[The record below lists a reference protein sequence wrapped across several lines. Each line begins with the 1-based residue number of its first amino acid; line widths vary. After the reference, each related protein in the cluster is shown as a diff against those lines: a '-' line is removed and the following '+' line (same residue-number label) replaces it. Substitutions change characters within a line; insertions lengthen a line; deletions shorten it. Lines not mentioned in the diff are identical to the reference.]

1 MNKNTYRIFALLT
14 TCALLLVACGGQTQ
28 SQSTELNL
36 YAWSEYIPQA
46 LLDGFTE
53 ETGVKVNY
61 DTYSSNEELLAKL
74 QAGASGYDVIIPSDY
89 TVTIMAKQD
98 LLEELDLTK
107 IPNYANISDE
117 FKNRDFDPGNKH
129 SIPYQ
134 WGTVGLAIDRDKV
147 TQPISKWA
155 DLSIPVGYC
164 RTRYRPR

>member
-1 MNKNTYRIFALLT
+1 MNKLLKFLTVLSIFGLMLA
-14 TCALLLVACGGQTQ
+14 ACGGG
-28 SQSTELNL
+28 SQAESTELNL

-147 TQPISKWA
+147 TQPISK
-155 DLSIPVGYC
+155 
-164 RTRYRPR
+164 